1 MTTEP
6 TSSFLW
12 LWILQIAWWLGGIL
26 PLAVAVI
33 LIALGL
39 RWLHHRARDIETKPV
54 EAGPGGFGRLLRDK
68 FTHQVLGQSMIYL
81 ILGGL
86 ALGSLLG
93 LFLQSFIQP
102 EVQKAVEQGDLIR
115 PEAAAPAG
123 QGDPLNFIL
132 FLALIL
138 GTLTVVTGIYAYHS
152 LRQRATEA
160 AAHLTG
166 QEPSRPNLVKLFH
179 DYKKMGLL
187 VMVVGGCVCFG
198 LLMQLVGLIVF
209 IVPLPESLTN
219 LSFQWA
225 TTAVIWLMVGG
236 SVVLFLSLFAP
247 AVWMGV
253 RDFKLDVRYYRENP
267 TFRLL
272 TNILVTLGSGTFG
285 VLLFMNLIYRTGN
298 APITGG
304 ELLEIFGPLWA
315 IAYLIAYGAAILF
328 QILVCRTKERDF
340 SLANIAVA
348 FIVAFPGSVPVF
360 YLLFILLSH
369 FLSQLF
375 GPA

>member
-1 MTTEP
+1 
-6 TSSFLW
+6 
-12 LWILQIAWWLGGIL
+12 
-26 PLAVAVI
+26 
-33 LIALGL
+33 
-39 RWLHHRARDIETKPV
+39 
-54 EAGPGGFGRLLRDK
+54 
-68 FTHQVLGQSMIYL
+68 
-81 ILGGL
+81 
-86 ALGSLLG
+86 LLG

-115 PEAAAPAG
+115 PEAAVTTG
-123 QGDPLNFIL
+123 QGDPIDFIL

-138 GTLTVVTGIYAYHS
+138 GVLTVVTGIYAYYS
-152 LRQRATEA
+152 LRQRAIEA
-160 AAHLTG
+160 AGHLTG

-179 DYKKMGLL
+179 DNQKMGLL